1 MWLSEQFLAN
11 KLGNIL
17 SRDTTGST
25 KATDDIPEMGIPSRT
40 PRLSFSSSG
49 KLVDS
54 EPDLPSLDDADS
66 HSVVSDTN
74 ELMSRM
80 DELLEDAKKLTNDAT
95 VHSHDTVKAA
105 FKNEQHKSPCQS
117 LVVNDHVYDQR
128 KPAIAQI
135 LSSIKK
141 AGDKPCTDRAATGA
155 ALTPAKSSQWRG
167 VYHTPLV
174 QAGFCSTPIDNQKL
188 QHSHQ
193 PGTWTDVISH
203 KFD

>member
-40 PRLSFSSSG
+40 SRLSSSSSG

-105 FKNEQHKSPCQS
+105 FKNEHLKLPCQS
-117 LVVNDHVYDQR
+117 LVAN
-128 KPAIAQI
+128 
-135 LSSIKK
+135 
-141 AGDKPCTDRAATGA
+141 
-155 ALTPAKSSQWRG
+155 
-167 VYHTPLV
+167 
-174 QAGFCSTPIDNQKL
+174 
-188 QHSHQ
+188 
-193 PGTWTDVISH
+193 
-203 KFD
+203 